1 MREKS
6 PSSESDL
13 RAENHAD
20 LESTMQIWEDML
32 TKDCAVI

>member
-13 RAENHAD
+13 RAENFAD
-20 LESTMQIWEDML
+20 LESTMQIWVDTL
-32 TKDCAVI
+32 TKDHVFI